1 MQNLSEFDLT
11 DPRLP
16 SNIAKKYQEF
26 IYVKSAWTVGGQSFA
41 NKIDA
46 MIAAENTDNKINFVV
61 DPKWESVD
69 FSKVPDTTFDQLLV
83 ERAAQIRRDYDYIRL
98 AIGAGWDTNT
108 VIESFRRAGA
118 KIDEIVINRKFVKSP
133 NDLCCYEETHVTP
146 HILEHYKDF
155 LKDTKVTVIDTNWE
169 KFSEFYSNPNFM
181 RYHFSTQ
188 IDFHGGM
195 SGYNPYYYAPE
206 LLNKFDEGIKAVY
219 IMGTEKV
226 RFVSAA
232 NTKYVSFLDRD
243 FKVSCPGHLDFFRD
257 INFPELSIAEAHLL
271 LKQTNTPLHKAV
283 RNIRFPIPEAG
294 WNYMVHKH
302 PAKYF
307 APRGWQ
313 ENNKAVA
320 MAMEASI
327 HPETRHLQPV
337 WIDNIERWID
347 RFPQWFHPT
356 WITSKWI
363 KDSASHFFSLSQPTV
378 HTYTELE
385 KIHQSISPTT
395 PINWNWQSYRNP

>member
-1 MQNLSEFDLT
+1 MFPQEFNSS

-26 IYVKSAWTVGGQSFA
+26 IYVKSAWTVGEHSFA

-46 MIAAENTDNKINFVV
+46 MIAAEKTDNKIKFVV
-61 DPKWESVD
+61 DPRWESVD
-69 FSKVPDTTFDQLLV
+69 FSKIPDTPFDQLLV

-108 VIESFRRAGA
+108 VLESFFRAGA

-146 HILEHYKDF
+146 RILEHYKDF

-206 LLNKFDEGIKAVY
+206 LLDKFDDGIKAVY
-219 IMGTEKV
+219 IMGTEKA
-226 RFVSAA
+226 RLLSAA
-232 NTKYVSFLDRD
+232 DNKFAVFTDRD

-257 INFPELSIAEAHLL
+257 IDFPELSVAEAHLL
-271 LKQTNTPLHKAV
+271 LNQEEKNVPLHESVKA
-283 RNIRFPIPEAG
+283 IRFPIPAAG

-302 PAKYF
+302 PSKYF
-307 APRGWQ
+307 LPRMNQ

-327 HPETRHLQPV
+327 HPETKHLQPV
-337 WIDNIERWID
+337 WIENIQYWID
-347 RFPQWFHPT
+347 RFPEWFPPN
-356 WITSKWI
+356 WISAKWI
-363 KDSASHFFSLSQPTV
+363 RDSASYCFSLSDSSVYTYKQLEEIHKRTKPNVPMTGHV
-378 HTYTELE
+378 H
-385 KIHQSISPTT
+385 KSVF
-395 PINWNWQSYRNP
+395 